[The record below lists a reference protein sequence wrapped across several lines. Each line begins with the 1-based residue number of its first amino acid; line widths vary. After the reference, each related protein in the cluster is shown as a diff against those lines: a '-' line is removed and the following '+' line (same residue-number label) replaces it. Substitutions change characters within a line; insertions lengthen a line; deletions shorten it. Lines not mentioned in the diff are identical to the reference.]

1 VIRIT
6 ASDVAVAALAS
17 KPSRRTRSGTTTIPP
32 PTPKRA
38 LRKPD
43 AMPMPASERSVRF
56 PVGTAVS

>member
-6 ASDVAVAALAS
+6 ARDVAVAALGS
-17 KPSRRTRSGTTTIPP
+17 KPSRRTSSGTTTIPP

-38 LRKPD
+38 LKNPE
-43 AMPMPASERSVRF
+43 ATPMPPSARSVLF